1 MIPVGESRICKF
13 LTDDPDF
20 PALWRMTQLPCPEL
34 SRVLDLRSEPE
45 VVYQARRKLSEI
57 DRQVSRNKDPVRCRI
72 LTAVRAALIASD
84 SLGSAEVRLDGGITE
99 WAKGV
104 LGEPL
109 RGEDIRQWVL
119 EGRQRAMGSRWRG
132 LDPFQV
138 EITRVGSRGLLIAPC
153 GSGKTLAA
161 WNWVAEQLNRT
172 PKRWVLFLYPTRAT
186 ANEGFRDYGA
196 NAPPS
201 LAALL
206 HGTSRYE
213 LQNIFDSP
221 EAGEAYQTQARL
233 YSLGLWPKRI
243 VTATVDQ
250 FLAYTQYVYGPVCL
264 LPMLADAVV
273 VIDEVHTFDPSM
285 MASFKRFLTEH
296 DVPVLAMTAT
306 LGEDRRKSLIDLGLT
321 LYTKAEDDQ
330 SKVNRYSIHRVT
342 AAEVIHDAV
351 AWSGPGSEKKVLLVS
366 NQVKVCQRLHDAFKG
381 RCLTYHARFRLMD
394 RQDRHAALVKA
405 LKRGAKGG
413 RPGLATQVA
422 EQSLDIDAD
431 ILGTQL
437 APVHSLVQRFGRSAR
452 EYPLPPGRIGKI
464 LVSEPEDIN
473 PYSQSDVSAAEEFL
487 TYLDGKTVSQADLEE
502 AMLRY
507 TPAIEE
513 LDKTQQFYDS
523 GPWANGKDEMFRDIE
538 SLTVT
543 SVLDRDVEPVVSLL
557 RTGQPWDG
565 YSLPVLR
572 SDVDRLGW
580 ENEQLP
586 RWLRVVPAGHYDD
599 QAGFRN
605 AP

>member
-1 MIPVGESRICKF
+1 M
-13 LTDDPDF
+13 
-20 PALWRMTQLPCPEL
+20 
-34 SRVLDLRSEPE
+34 
-45 VVYQARRKLSEI
+45 
-57 DRQVSRNKDPVRCRI
+57 
-72 LTAVRAALIASD
+72 
-84 SLGSAEVRLDGGITE
+84 
-99 WAKGV
+99 
-104 LGEPL
+104 
-109 RGEDIRQWVL
+109 
-119 EGRQRAMGSRWRG
+119 
-132 LDPFQV
+132 
-138 EITRVGSRGLLIAPC
+138 
-153 GSGKTLAA
+153 
-161 WNWVAEQLNRT
+161 
-172 PKRWVLFLYPTRAT
+172 YPTRAT

-306 LGEDRRKSLIDLGLT
+306 LGEDRRKFLIDLGLT

-543 SVLDRDVEPVVSLL
+543 CVLDRDVEPVVSLL

-599 QAGFRN
+599 RAGFRN